1 MALLE
6 GKTPAERNKTIIAIV
21 FGAIALLLVGRM
33 LFGSS
38 SSSTNTNANR
48 RPRPRATPASGPA
61 ALPDESLIP
70 PSPIR
75 YERISASAPE
85 AGRNIFAFYVPPKPQ
100 PKPSGDMA
108 ALPTPTP
115 VPPPPLALNA
125 LEPAN
130 VFARTGDFSLK
141 VSGDKFTP
149 TARVYVDGQEVQ
161 TRFDGAQQ
169 LTASVSASFLASAGA
184 RQIVVR
190 TPDGQLYSNTASLNV
205 MAPPTPNYTFV
216 GIIGTKRAG
225 ASDTAVLKDSKGEL
239 TSVQRGDLVS
249 GRFRITSI
257 SDRAI
262 EFTDQE
268 LKIKH
273 SVPFTE
279 AKGGGAAV
287 GIGNPPRYVPPQPP
301 PPADDEEVEEP

>member
-1 MALLE
+1 MALFE
-6 GKTPAERNKTIIAIV
+6 GKTPAERNKLIVALV

-38 SSSTNTNANR
+38 SSSTTTNTNANR
-48 RPRPRATPASGPA
+48 RSRARATTADPAVVPDASLVPPA
-61 ALPDESLIP
+61 
-70 PSPIR
+70 PIR
-75 YERISASAPE
+75 YERINVSAPE

-100 PKPSGDMA
+100 PKPSGEI

-115 VPPPPLALNA
+115 IPPPPLALNS
-125 LEPAN
+125 LEPSN

-149 TARVYVDGQEVQ
+149 AARVYVDGQEVQ
-161 TRFDGAQQ
+161 TRFDGAMQ
-169 LTASVSASFLASAGA
+169 LTATVSASFLSSAGA

-190 TPDGQLYSNTASLNV
+190 TPDGLLYSNTASLNV
-205 MAPPTPNYTFV
+205 MPPPTPNYTFV

-225 ASDTAVLKDSKGEL
+225 VSDIAVIKDPKGEL
-239 TSVQRGDLVS
+239 TSVQRGDLVG
-249 GRFRITSI
+249 GRYRVTNI
-257 SDRAI
+257 SDRAV

-273 SVPFTE
+273 SVPFTDN
-279 AKGGGAAV
+279 KGGSAAST
-287 GIGNPPRYVPPQPP
+287 GNSPRYVPPQPP
-301 PPADDEEVEEP
+301 PKADDEEDEEP